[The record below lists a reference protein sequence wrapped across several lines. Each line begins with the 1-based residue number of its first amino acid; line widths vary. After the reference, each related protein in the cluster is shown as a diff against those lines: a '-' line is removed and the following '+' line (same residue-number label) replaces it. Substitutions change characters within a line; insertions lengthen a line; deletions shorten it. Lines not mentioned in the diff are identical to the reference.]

1 MRNLAFRGLRLP
13 RLGAMMQ
20 SGGAV
25 PFSIADFFASSEQG
39 AWYGP
44 SDLSTLFQ
52 DSAGTT
58 PVTTAGQ
65 PVGLMLDKS
74 GNGNHATQATAAA
87 RPTYQTDG
95 VLHWLEFDGVD
106 DTMAAA
112 SGVYFGEA
120 STTVVAVTPQEGA
133 ANNRT
138 FAIGGVDASVYA
150 SFGTDKF
157 EGALGGYVA
166 GTTFQVFTVASS
178 GANVFAWLR
187 SKPDNTAAFRKNGS
201 LLNTTTHNGE
211 NTADSGLMIAGSGTK
226 RTRLLFFGVVHIE
239 RVMTSSEIDMVEA
252 FLAEKSGVTL

>member
-1 MRNLAFRGLRLP
+1 MR
-13 RLGAMMQ
+13 
-20 SGGAV
+20 SGGQEALFT
-25 PFSIADFFASSEQG
+25 PASLFAGGIAG
-39 AWYGP
+39 VWYGP
-44 SDLSTLFQ
+44 SDIDTLFQ

-58 PVTTAGQ
+58 PVTASGQ
-65 PVGLMLDKS
+65 PVGRMLDKS
-74 GNGNHATQATAAA
+74 GNANHAVQATAAA

-138 FAIGGVDASVYA
+138 FAIGGVDASVYV

>member
-1 MRNLAFRGLRLP
+1 
-13 RLGAMMQ
+13 MQ
-20 SGGAV
+20 SGGQEALFT
-25 PFSIADFFASSEQG
+25 PASLFAGGIAG
-39 AWYGP
+39 VWYGP
-44 SDLSTLFQ
+44 SDIDTLFQ

-58 PVTTAGQ
+58 PVTASGQ
-65 PVGLMLDKS
+65 PVGRMLDKS
-74 GNGNHATQATAAA
+74 GNANHAVQATAAA

-211 NTADSGLMIAGSGTK
+211 NTADSGLMIAGAGTK
-226 RTRLLFFGVVHIE
+226 RTQLLFFGVVHIE

>member
-1 MRNLAFRGLRLP
+1 VTDVFTPASLFA
-13 RLGAMMQ
+13 
-20 SGGAV
+20 GG
-25 PFSIADFFASSEQG
+25 IAG
-39 AWYGP
+39 AWYDP

-74 GNGNHATQATAAA
+74 GNANHATQATAAA
-87 RPTYQTDG
+87 RPTYQTDD

-120 STTVVAVTPQEGA
+120 STTVVAVTPQERA

-138 FAIGGVDASVYA
+138 FSRGGVDADAYV

-157 EGALGGYVA
+157 EGALNGYAA
-166 GTTFQVFTVASS
+166 GTNFQVFTVASS

-187 SKPDNTAAFRKNGS
+187 SKPDNTATFRKNGS
-201 LLNTTTHNGE
+201 LLNTTTHSKE
-211 NTADSGLMIAGSGTK
+211 NTADSGLMIAGDGTK

>member
-1 MRNLAFRGLRLP
+1 
-13 RLGAMMQ
+13 MQ
-20 SGGAV
+20 SGGGAV
-25 PFSIADFFASSEQG
+25 PFSIADLFASSEQG
-39 AWYGP
+39 VWYGP
-44 SDLSTLFQ
+44 SDIDTLFQ

-58 PVTTAGQ
+58 PVTASGQ
-65 PVGLMLDKS
+65 PVGRMLDKS
-74 GNGNHATQATAAA
+74 GNANHAVQATAAA

-120 STTVVAVTPQEGA
+120 STTVVAVTPQDVA

-138 FAIGGVDASVYA
+138 FSRGGVDAAVYV

-157 EGALGGYVA
+157 EGALGGYVE

-201 LLNTTTHNGE
+201 LLNTTTHNAE

>member
-1 MRNLAFRGLRLP
+1 
-13 RLGAMMQ
+13 MQ
-20 SGGAV
+20 SGGQEALFT
-25 PFSIADFFASSEQG
+25 PASLFAGGIAG
-39 AWYGP
+39 VWYGP
-44 SDLSTLFQ
+44 SDIDTLFQ

-58 PVTTAGQ
+58 PVTASGQ
-65 PVGLMLDKS
+65 PVGRMLDKS
-74 GNGNHATQATAAA
+74 GNANHAVQATAAA

-120 STTVVAVTPQEGA
+120 STTVVAVTPQDGA

-138 FAIGGVDASVYA
+138 FSRGGVDAAVYV

-157 EGALGGYVA
+157 EGALGGYVE